1 MTYREYIYKC
11 CTDTNMSD
19 ETEVIN
25 LVQLLAY
32 ECTLYHDL
40 LNKYEDK
47 LKEIMTFKDFDK
59 FASDIAKELFKAE
72 IGGLDESELKEFIL
86 ENFDDII
93 GDENNDL

>member
-11 CTDTNMSD
+11 CTDTDMSN
-19 ETEVIN
+19 EEEAVALT
-25 LVQLLAY
+25 QLLAY

-40 LNKYEDK
+40 LYKYENK

-72 IGGLDESELKEFIL
+72 IGGMDESEFKDFIL
-86 ENFDDII
+86 ENFDEII
-93 GDENNDL
+93 GEGDN